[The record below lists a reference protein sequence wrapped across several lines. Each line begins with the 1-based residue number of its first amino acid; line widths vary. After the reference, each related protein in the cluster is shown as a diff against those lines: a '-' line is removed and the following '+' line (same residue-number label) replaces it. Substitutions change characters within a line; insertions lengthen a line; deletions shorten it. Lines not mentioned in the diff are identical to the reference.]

1 MPKLKPKSRQVRR
14 KPRPAKPAAKAKPVR
29 KAYSTSDN

>member
-14 KPRPAKPAAKAKPVR
+14 KPKPAKPSAKKPVR
-29 KAYSTSDN
+29 KPYSISDN

>member
-14 KPRPAKPAAKAKPVR
+14 KPKPAKPTKKPVR
-29 KAYSTSDN
+29 DQKDS

>member
-14 KPRPAKPAAKAKPVR
+14 KPKPAKPAVKKPR
-29 KAYSTSDN
+29 PTPNHRDD